1 MFNAAWIYDLEMFK
15 NYFCI
20 GLYNINTKKKTRYEI
35 YKLEDGSEVNQL
47 PEIIEFLLYC
57 KKVNGWMIGFN
68 NISYDYPML
77 HNLIF
82 NTIEY
87 RSEALDNWIKLPIE
101 TVLYFLYWKS
111 QELVEAKFNIND
123 NKTSIPEWKIY
134 IQQID
139 LFKLWHY
146 NNKAKMI
153 SLKGLEI
160 AMRMNNVEDTP
171 YNFDQ
176 NIDMKAI
183 EQVRLYNDNDLYAT
197 YEKYL
202 ITIGE
207 TENPIYKGQNKL
219 ALRKELSATYG
230 LNLMNSNDVAIG
242 KSIVIKKLSE
252 TLQIDMKDLK
262 ELRTWRTK
270 VDLKDCVPDF
280 ISYGTPQMNT
290 ILDYYKTNTITNKDI
305 EDVKV

>member
-1 MFNAAWIYDLEMFK
+1 
-15 NYFCI
+15 
-20 GLYNINTKKKTRYEI
+20 
-35 YKLEDGSEVNQL
+35 
-47 PEIIEFLLYC
+47 
-57 KKVNGWMIGFN
+57 
-68 NISYDYPML
+68 
-77 HNLIF
+77 
-82 NTIEY
+82 
-87 RSEALDNWIKLPIE
+87 
-101 TVLYFLYWKS
+101 
-111 QELVEAKFNIND
+111 
-123 NKTSIPEWKIY
+123 
-134 IQQID
+134 
-139 LFKLWHY
+139 
-146 NNKAKMI
+146 
-153 SLKGLEI
+153 
-160 AMRMNNVEDTP
+160 
-171 YNFDQ
+171 
-176 NIDMKAI
+176 MKAI